1 VGKRSSYQFFFTAS
15 RPGFSQ
21 GYALRTPIHDQPEGP
36 RAGDTNNMA
45 DFIQSSQ
52 SKNSVRTL
60 ATPIP
65 DVAAFDAIVQAVMTN
80 NPFGCVEYIS
90 AGVTHNPVE
99 KTRENYTVRIVY
111 QDNDAKRVG
120 NDSGSFN
127 TVAGYT
133 AGAAA
138 LIADT
143 ALAEAHGGTPVR
155 DTENDSFSATLRCH
169 DPNGELY
176 NVTITRTRVT
186 LQSYADDAI
195 LGKVET
201 WADTVPA
208 LA

>member
-1 VGKRSSYQFFFTAS
+1 
-15 RPGFSQ
+15 
-21 GYALRTPIHDQPEGP
+21 
-36 RAGDTNNMA
+36 MA

-111 QDNDAKRVG
+111 QDNEAKRVG